1 AGVPILAMTL
11 PVRLFALATAL
22 VLPVTASAQEPRV
35 FHRLATIEA
44 VRMLPPDRDRGRRSI
59 AEIVAA
65 AQDGTLLVYVDGEQR
80 GLGFVDIA
88 DPAAPRPAG
97 FLALEGEPNSVA
109 TLGGRAFAVVDTS
122 PCKDAPSGHVAVVD
136 VAGRRIEARC
146 ELGGQPDSVAL
157 SPDGRFL
164 VVVIENERDER
175 RDQGR
180 IPQLPPGN
188 LTIIPVVATGLDCAG
203 LRRVDLTGL
212 AEVAPTDPEPEFV
225 DVNARGEAVVTLQE
239 NNHIVLVDVA
249 TGRVT
254 GHFPAGRVT
263 LEAVDGRRDGAIRP
277 TQRLENLVREP
288 DAVKWLDETRFV
300 TANEG
305 DMVTGSRGFT
315 IFRRD
320 GTVEWDSG
328 NVLEHLA
335 IRLGHYPELR
345 SGNRGNEP
353 EGVEVA
359 TFGEDRLIFI
369 GSERASLV
377 TVWRDEGPGRAPRF
391 LQTLPTGV
399 APEGLL
405 AIPSRDLFVAA
416 GEGDNP
422 ESGLRSSLTIY
433 RRGPGA
439 PSYPTIESGNAA
451 DGTPIPWGA
460 LSGLAADRQAPGRLY
475 AVTDSFY
482 AEASILTLDASATP
496 ARITE
501 ARTVTRDGQP
511 ARNLDIEGIATRPG
525 GGFWL
530 VSEGNPE
537 RRDGALPDLLLR
549 VSAAGAIEE
558 EIRLPEAIA
567 RHALRFGFEGVT
579 VVGDGASETVW
590 IAVQREWA
598 DDPRGRVKILRYEVT
613 TRSWGVLH
621 YPLDA
626 TPAGWMG
633 LSEITATGPDSFVVI
648 ERNNQWGET
657 AIKRLYAFSVAGL
670 TPAAPGV
677 AEVPLVAKRLVRDV
691 VPDLARTGGIVL
703 EKLEGFAVDAAGDAF
718 AVTDNDGVQNVSGET
733 QFLRLGR
740 LPLR

>member
-1 AGVPILAMTL
+1 MTHSTRLLALACILAL
-11 PVRLFALATAL
+11 PITALA
-22 VLPVTASAQEPRV
+22 QDGQV
-35 FHRLATIEA
+35 FHRVATIEA
-44 VRMLPPDRDRGRRSI
+44 VRMLPPDRDRTRRSI

-65 AQDGTLLVYVDGEQR
+65 AQDGELLVYVDGEQR
-80 GLGFVDIA
+80 GIGFVNIA
-88 DPAAPRPAG
+88 DPTAPRPAG
-97 FLALEGEPNSVA
+97 FLAMDGEPNSVA
-109 TLGGRAFAVVDTS
+109 TWGGRAFAVVDTS
-122 PCKDAPSGHVAVVD
+122 PSKDAPSGHVAVVD
-136 VAGRRIEARC
+136 VAARRVEARC
-146 ELGGQPDSVAL
+146 ELDGQPDAVTV

-188 LTIIPVVATGLDCAG
+188 STIIPINASGLDCAG

-212 AEVAPTDPEPEFV
+212 AEIAPSDPEPEFV

-239 NNHIVLVDVA
+239 NNHIVLVDIA

-254 GHFPAGRVT
+254 GHFSAGRVT
-263 LEAVDGRRDGAIRP
+263 LERVDGRRDGMIRP

-288 DAVKWLDETRFV
+288 DAVKWLDDTRFV

-328 NVLEHLA
+328 NLLEHLA
-335 IRLGHYPELR
+335 IRIGHYPELR
-345 SGNRGNEP
+345 SDHRGNEP
-353 EGVEVA
+353 EGVEIA
-359 TFGEDRLIFI
+359 TFDNERLIFI
-369 GSERASLV
+369 GSERASIV
-377 TVWRDEGPGRAPRF
+377 TVWRDEGAGRAPTF
-391 LQTLPTGV
+391 LQVLPTSV

-405 AIPSRDLFVAA
+405 AIPSRGLFVAA

-433 RRGPGA
+433 RRGPGPA
-439 PSYPTIESGNAA
+439 SYPTIESADA
-451 DGTPIPWGA
+451 PDGTPIPWGA
-460 LSGLAADRQAPGRLY
+460 LSGLAADREVPSRLY
-475 AVTDSFY
+475 AVTDSVY
-482 AEASILTLDASATP
+482 AEASILTIDASVTP

-511 ARNLDIEGIATRPG
+511 ARHLDIEGISTRRS

-537 RRDGALPDLLLR
+537 RSEGALPDLLLA
-549 VSAAGAIEE
+549 VSATGEIEQ
-558 EIRLPEAIA
+558 EIRLPDAIA
-567 RHALRFGFEGVT
+567 RHARRFGFEGVT
-579 VVGDGASETVW
+579 VTGAGPDETVW
-590 IAVQREWA
+590 IATQREWA
-598 DDPRGRVKILRYEVT
+598 DDPAGRVKILSYHVA
-613 TRSWGVLH
+613 SGAWGVLH

-648 ERNNQWGET
+648 ERNNQWGEA
-657 AIKRLYAFSVAGL
+657 AIKRLYAFSIIGL
-670 TPAAPGV
+670 VPAAPG
-677 AEVPLVAKRLVRDV
+677 ASEVPVITKRLVRDV

-733 QFLRLGR
+733 QFIRLGR

>member
-1 AGVPILAMTL
+1 MTHST
-11 PVRLFALATAL
+11 RLLALACVLALPITAL
-22 VLPVTASAQEPRV
+22 AQDRHS
-35 FHRLATIEA
+35 FHRVATIEA
-44 VRMLPPDRDRGRRSI
+44 VRMLPPDRDRSRRSI

-80 GLGFVDIA
+80 GLGLVDIA

-97 FLALEGEPNSVA
+97 FLAMEGEPNSVA

-122 PCKDAPSGHVAVVD
+122 PSKDAPSGYVAVVD
-136 VAGRRIEARC
+136 LAGRRIESRC

-188 LTIIPVVATGLDCAG
+188 LTIIPVAAAGLDCAG

-212 AEVAPTDPEPEFV
+212 AELAPTDPEPEFV

-263 LEAVDGRRDGAIRP
+263 LDAVDGRRDGTIRP

-328 NVLEHLA
+328 NLLEHLA

-369 GSERASLV
+369 GSERASLI

-391 LQTLPTGV
+391 LQALPTGV

-405 AIPSRDLFVAA
+405 AIPSRNLFVAA

-439 PSYPTIESGNAA
+439 PAYPTVESAYA
-451 DGTPIPWGA
+451 PDGTPIPWGA
-460 LSGLAADRQAPGRLY
+460 LSGLASDPRVPGRLF

-482 AEASILTLDASATP
+482 AEASILTLDATATP

-501 ARTVTRDGQP
+501 ARTVTRDGQL
-511 ARNLDIEGIATRPG
+511 ARNLDIEGIATRPDG
-525 GGFWL
+525 SFWL

-537 RRDGALPDLLLR
+537 RREGALPDLLLR

-558 EIRLPEAIA
+558 EIALPEAIA
-567 RHALRFGFEGVT
+567 LHALRFGFEGVT
-579 VVGDGASETVW
+579 VTGDGASETVW
-590 IAVQREWA
+590 IAVQREWR
-598 DDPRGRVKILRYEVT
+598 DDPRGRVKILRYQVA
-613 TRSWGVLH
+613 TREWGVLH

-648 ERNNQWGET
+648 ERNNQWGDA

-670 TPAAPGV
+670 TPSAPGA

>member
-1 AGVPILAMTL
+1 MIRSI
-11 PVRLFALATAL
+11 RLIALAC
-22 VLPVTASAQEPRV
+22 VFSLPGTVSGQERQV
-35 FHRLATIEA
+35 FHRVATIEA
-44 VRMLPPDRDRGRRSI
+44 VRMLPPDRDRARRSI

-65 AQDGTLLVYVDGEQR
+65 AQDGGLLVYVDGDQR
-80 GLGFVDIA
+80 GIGFVDIA

-97 FLALEGEPNSVA
+97 FLAMDGEPNSVA

-122 PCKDAPSGHVAVVD
+122 PSKDAPSGHVAVVD
-136 VAGRRIEARC
+136 IAARRIETRC
-146 ELGGQPDSVAL
+146 ELGGQPDAATV

-188 LTIIPVVATGLDCAG
+188 LTIIPITAAGLECAA

-212 AEVAPTDPEPEFV
+212 AEIAPSDPEPEFV

-239 NNHIVLVDVA
+239 NNHIVLVDIA

-254 GHFPAGRVT
+254 GHFSAGRVT
-263 LEAVDGRRDGAIRP
+263 LERVDGRRDGTIRP
-277 TQRLENLVREP
+277 TQRLENLMREP
-288 DAVKWLDETRFV
+288 DAVKWLDDIRFV

-320 GTVEWDSG
+320 GTADWDSG
-328 NVLEHLA
+328 NLLEHLA
-335 IRLGHYPELR
+335 IRIGHYPELR

-353 EGVEVA
+353 EGVEIA
-359 TFGEDRLIFI
+359 TFDGERLIFV
-369 GSERASLV
+369 GSERASMV
-377 TVWRDEGPGRAPRF
+377 TVWRDEGPGRAPTF
-391 LQTLPTGV
+391 LQVLPTGV

-405 AIPSRDLFVAA
+405 AIPSRGLFVAA

-433 RRGPGA
+433 RRGPG
-439 PSYPTIESGNAA
+439 PVSYPTIESADA
-451 DGTPIPWGA
+451 RDGTPIPWGA
-460 LSGLAADRQAPGRLY
+460 LSGLAADRQVPGRLY

-482 AEASILTLDASATP
+482 AEASILTLDASVTP

-501 ARTVTRDGQP
+501 ARIVTREGQP
-511 ARNLDIEGIATRPG
+511 ARQLDIEGIATRPG

-537 RRDGALPDLLLR
+537 RREGALPDLLLS
-549 VSAAGAIEE
+549 VSAAGAIEQ
-558 EIRLPEAIA
+558 EIRLPDAIA
-567 RHALRFGFEGVT
+567 RHARRFGFEGVAVT
-579 VVGDGASETVW
+579 GAGPDETVW
-590 IAVQREWA
+590 VATQREWA
-598 DDPRGRVKILRYEVT
+598 DDPAGRVKILRYHVA
-613 TRSWGVLH
+613 SGAWGVLH
-621 YPLDA
+621 YPLDT

-648 ERNNQWGET
+648 ERNNQWGEA

-670 TPAAPGV
+670 APAAPGA
-677 AEVPLVAKRLVRDV
+677 AEVPLISKRLVRDV

-703 EKLEGFAVDAAGDAF
+703 EKLEGFAVDAAGNVF